1 MAWDLGRVMTTVTR
15 RPYVNT
21 DTTDTPLTRVHPMGT
36 TGRAGFPVE
45 YLSEP
50 GLGSVAGAFLV
61 EGSDRASAVVL
72 AGAGSSADAVLL
84 ADAAL
89 LAGVALLGDA
99 ALRTVRL
106 ADSTVAVADSMVA
119 VVADSMVAVVE
130 DSTAAA
136 DMAAADTGNRRLNRS
151 SPDWV
156 RRFGNERR

>member
-1 MAWDLGRVMTTVTR
+1 MTTVTR

-61 EGSDRASAVVL
+61 EGSDRASVVVL
-72 AGAGSSADAVLL
+72 ADAGSSADAVLQ
-84 ADAAL
+84 AD
-89 LAGVALLGDA
+89 VALLGDA

-106 ADSTVAVADSMVA
+106 ADSTVAAGSMA
-119 VVADSMVAVVE
+119 AAAGSMAAVADSMVAVVE
-130 DSTAAA
+130 DSTAAV

>member
-1 MAWDLGRVMTTVTR
+1 LAWDLGRVMTTVTR

-61 EGSDRASAVVL
+61 EGSDRASVVVL
-72 AGAGSSADAVLL
+72 ADAGSSADAVLQ
-84 ADAAL
+84 AD
-89 LAGVALLGDA
+89 VALLGDA

-106 ADSTVAVADSMVA
+106 ADSTVAAGSMA
-119 VVADSMVAVVE
+119 AVADSMVAVVE
-130 DSTAAA
+130 DSTAAV